1 MDRPRSRPAA
11 RRTRLAA
18 AILGLAA
25 CTDRASIVPEVTSE
39 SREGS
44 TDVVFQLRDHRATA
58 DGGQALTA
66 IGLLAGREVGFDVE
80 LGPWRENPPGFVN
93 MSTWQAKIRLRSRGA
108 SSDSLLAFLDQRY
121 ATALAPQGMVA
132 AIEGQA
138 LSPWKDPR
146 SFEEGETTILCIF
159 SPGWDERDHFEL
171 KLSVDREDGRVRL
184 RERDPRYRRPLVA
197 ALTERDP
204 EAGTR

>member
-11 RRTRLAA
+11 RRPLLAA
-18 AILGLAA
+18 AFLGLAA

-66 IGLLAGREVGFDVE
+66 IGLHAGREVGFDVE
-80 LGPWRENPPGFVN
+80 LGPWRENPPGYVN
-93 MSTWQAKIRLRSRGA
+93 MSTWQATIRLRSRGE
-108 SSDSLLAFLDQRY
+108 SSDALLAFLDLRY
-121 ATALAPQGMVA
+121 ATKLAPKGMVA
-132 AIEGQA
+132 EIEGQA

-146 SFEEGETTILCIF
+146 AFEEGETTIFCSF
-159 SPGWDERDHFEL
+159 SPGWDERGHFEV
-171 KLSVDREDGRVRL
+171 KLSVDREDARVRL
-184 RERDPRYRRPLVA
+184 REKDPRYRRPLVA
-197 ALTERDP
+197 ALTEPDP
-204 EAGTR
+204 EIGTR